1 MTIINPSILW
11 PLYAIKTR
19 NIKKE
24 YDGMKLTVS
33 YYKTEMLDIEKLQPF
48 QGNLKDLSE
57 ANYKKLRK
65 QILDNGFAE
74 PFSVWEN
81 EGNVYILNGHQRH
94 REIVKMK
101 EEGIN
106 VPALPC
112 NFIRCANRKEAKK
125 MILALTS
132 QYGNMTEDGLYE
144 FLEES
149 GIGFEEMRDCF
160 NFPEINMDDFG
171 AGYYGDDDKGNDD
184 GFEMPDHESIETDIK
199 LGDLFEIGP
208 HRLLCGD
215 STDPDQVARLM
226 NGEKAVLCNTDPPYG
241 INFVKLSQSKGQSK
255 GYNDIEN
262 DDFKAGEFQEFL
274 EKSIKASLQ
283 HLTDNCAFYFWHPML
298 TQGYFAAAAA
308 DIIIHR
314 QIIWVKPTFIFGRG
328 DYHWRHELCFYGWVK
343 GHRPNFYGERNQN
356 TIWEFAREND
366 KIHPTQKPVKI
377 FEIPIQNH
385 TLKGQIVYE
394 PFTGSGSQYVAA
406 HQLKRKCYGME
417 IDPKYCQVI
426 IDRMIRLD
434 DTLEIKKNGV
444 PYQRESMAS

>member
-1 MTIINPSILW
+1 
-11 PLYAIKTR
+11 
-19 NIKKE
+19 
-24 YDGMKLTVS
+24 
-33 YYKTEMLDIEKLQPF
+33 
-48 QGNLKDLSE
+48 
-57 ANYKKLRK
+57 
-65 QILDNGFAE
+65 
-74 PFSVWEN
+74 
-81 EGNVYILNGHQRH
+81 
-94 REIVKMK
+94 MK